1 MTPPTRDRHGTYE
14 RLRYGWAA
22 FAYDGRESS
31 PFVTLYGAKAWARS
45 GRPDMRQSRRSMF
58 RLLSDCDIRTHACPW
73 RVIRDRIRRGDYDAS
88 GLYEGDGAG
97 PRERAGFRA
106 FIENEARRRV

>member
-1 MTPPTRDRHGTYE
+1 MAHPTRDRYATYV
-14 RLRYGWAA
+14 RLRYGWRA
-22 FAYDGRESS
+22 FAYDGLDSG

-45 GRPDMRQSRRSMF
+45 GHPDVRQSRRSRF
-58 RLLSDCDIRTHACPW
+58 RLLSDCDIRTQARPW
-73 RVIRDRIRRGDYDAS
+73 RVILDRIRRGDYDAS

-97 PRERAGFRA
+97 PRERSGFRA

>member
-1 MTPPTRDRHGTYE
+1 MTPPTRDKHATYE
-14 RLRYGWAA
+14 RLRYGWCA
-22 FAYDGRESS
+22 FTYDDRTAG

-45 GRPDMRQSRRSMF
+45 GRTGMRQSRRSRF
-58 RLLSDCDIRTHACPW
+58 RLLSDCDIRTQSRPW
-73 RVIRDRIRRGDYDAS
+73 RVIRDRIRRGDYDVS

-97 PRERAGFRA
+97 PRERSGFRA